1 MNGPLS
7 APGAPAGSSLP
18 PPLPQPAGVPIL
30 RLGDVLVTGLLN
42 ELDDKSAVAFTEELT
57 TRIVGDAARGVLID
71 ISRLEII
78 DSFVARTLMELTTMA
93 RLLGARVIVAGMR
106 PAVAITL
113 VELGLQLT
121 GVETALN
128 AEAGLLALGWQQ
140 MPRPSGEAPR
150 DSLR

>member
-1 MNGPLS
+1 MT
-7 APGAPAGSSLP
+7 APHAT
-18 PPLPQPAGVPIL
+18 GVPIL

-42 ELDDKSAVAFTEELT
+42 ELDDQSAVAFTDELT
-57 TRIVGDAARGVLID
+57 ERIAADGARGVLID

-128 AEAGLLALGWQQ
+128 AEQGLTALGWHR
-140 MPRPSGEAPR
+140 MPHPPGEVRRDAPR
-150 DSLR
+150 

>member
-1 MNGPLS
+1 MS
-7 APGAPAGSSLP
+7 GASSI
-18 PPLPQPAGVPIL
+18 GVPIL

-42 ELDDKSAVAFTEELT
+42 ELDDTSAVAFAEELT
-57 TRIVGDAARGVLID
+57 ARITADGARGVLID
-71 ISRLEII
+71 VSRLEII

-113 VELGLQLT
+113 VELGLRLT

-128 AEAGLLALGWQQ
+128 AEQGMAALGWHRIPSPSEGVARE
-140 MPRPSGEAPR
+140 PRQ
-150 DSLR
+150 

>member
-1 MNGPLS
+1 MTERR
-7 APGAPAGSSLP
+7 
-18 PPLPQPAGVPIL
+18 PQGVPIL

-42 ELDDKSAVAFTEELT
+42 ELDDRSALTFTDELT
-57 TRIVGDAARGVLID
+57 ERIASDGARGVLID

-113 VELGLQLT
+113 VELGIRLT

-128 AEAGLLALGWQQ
+128 AEQGLTALGWQRT
-140 MPRPSGEAPR
+140 PEASGH
-150 DSLR
+150 DHVG

>member
-1 MNGPLS
+1 MN
-7 APGAPAGSSLP
+7 APASG
-18 PPLPQPAGVPIL
+18 GVPIL

-42 ELDDKSAVAFTEELT
+42 ELDDKTAVAFTQELT
-57 TRIVGDAARGVLID
+57 DRITSDGARGVLID
-71 ISRLEII
+71 ISRLEIV

-106 PAVAITL
+106 PPVAITL

-128 AEAGLLALGWQQ
+128 AEQGMAALGWRQSPQ
-140 MPRPSGEAPR
+140 SSGGSLSEFRPEH
-150 DSLR
+150 